1 MKRPAFPFVRDV
13 AGLREHAF
21 DLLVVG
27 GGIYGAWAALDAA
40 QRGLQVALIEQDDWG
55 GGTSQAS
62 SKLIHGGL
70 RYLEHFEF
78 RLVRHSLNERRV
90 LHRLAPHLVRPL
102 DFLLPVFSDSRVGP
116 FRLSCGLTLYDLMA
130 GFSQP
135 VRRHRYYRRRRL
147 LEKAPFLDADGLV
160 GGFRYG
166 DCQEDD
172 ARMTL
177 VVAAAAHAEGAVCA
191 NGVRALRIDGGG
203 AQAEAD
209 GDRFTIR
216 ARCVINAAGPW
227 AMRLL
232 GAQAPPARLVKG
244 MHLVMPGIPGMR
256 KAFLLTAADGRVFF
270 VIPWH
275 GRSLVGTTEQVIE
288 RVEDARPTEAET
300 DYLLAAVA
308 RALPGLGWTRAQ
320 IVSRF
325 AGTRTLE
332 AAPAASLSAVSREF
346 TIVEPMPGV
355 YMPLGGKYT
364 TARCDAVEV
373 VDRVAAR
380 LGLKRPSTSHE
391 QALPGAPAGDYA
403 RWRGSAVAQLIAA
416 GVDAEAALTAAQ
428 RHGTGLPVLLDL
440 IDRDRG
446 LAARV
451 HPAAPF
457 LRAEVALA
465 RDQEMVRN
473 DEDLFRR
480 RMPLALIVGEYP
492 PGPG

>member
-13 AGLREHAF
+13 AGLRDATF
-21 DLLVVG
+21 DVLVVG

-40 QRGLQVALIEQDDWG
+40 QRGLQVALIEKDDWG

-78 RLVRHSLNERRV
+78 RLVRHALDERRV

-102 DFLLPVFSDSRVGP
+102 DFLLPVFRDSRVGP

-135 VRRHRYYRRRRL
+135 VRRHRYFRRQAL
-147 LEKAPFLDADGLV
+147 LEQAPLLADEGLL

-191 NGVRALRIDGGG
+191 NGVHALRIDGHG
-203 AQAEAD
+203 AEVEAD
-209 GDRFTIR
+209 GERFSIR
-216 ARCVINAAGPW
+216 ARSVINAAGPW
-227 AMRLL
+227 ALRLL
-232 GAQAPPARLVKG
+232 GDDAPAARLVKG
-244 MHLVMPGIPGMR
+244 MHLVMPGIPGLR
-256 KAFLLTAADGRVFF
+256 NAFLLTAADGRVFF
-270 VIPWH
+270 VIPWY
-275 GRSLVGTTEQVIE
+275 GRTLVGTTEQIIE
-288 RVEDARPTEAET
+288 RAEDAVPTDPET

-308 RALPGLGWTRAQ
+308 RALPGLGWQREHV
-320 IVSRF
+320 ISRF

-332 AAPAASLSAVSREF
+332 AAPAASLAAVSREF
-346 TIVEPMPGV
+346 TILEPRPGV
-355 YMPLGGKYT
+355 FMPLGGKYT

-380 LGLKRPSTSHE
+380 LGLSRASTSHE
-391 QALPGAPAGDYA
+391 QPLPGAPEGDYR
-403 RWRGSAVAQLIAA
+403 RWRGSAVARLIGA
-416 GVDAEAALTAAQ
+416 GVDAEAALTAAE
-428 RHGTGLPVLLDL
+428 RHGTGVSVLLDR
-440 IDRDRG
+440 IEQDRG
-446 LAARV
+446 LAQRV
-451 HPAAPF
+451 HAEAPF
-457 LRAEVALA
+457 LRAEAVLA
-465 RDQEMVRN
+465 REGEMVRS
-473 DEDLFRR
+473 EVDLYRR
-480 RMPLALIVGEYP
+480 RMPLDLMVGAAR
-492 PGPG
+492 GP

>member
-1 MKRPAFPFVRDV
+1 MRPAFPFVRDL
-13 AGLREHAF
+13 AGLRETRF

-40 QRGLQVALIEQDDWG
+40 QRGLQVALIEQHDWG
-55 GGTSQAS
+55 AGTSQSS

-78 RLVRHSLNERRV
+78 RLVRHSLHERRV

-102 DFLLPVFSDSRVGP
+102 DFLLPVFRGGRVGP
-116 FRLSCGLTLYDLMA
+116 FRLSCGLTLYDLMG

-135 VRRHRYYRRRRL
+135 VRRHRYYRRRAL
-147 LEKAPFLDADGLV
+147 LEKAPFMDAEGLV

-177 VVAAAAHAEGAVCA
+177 VVAAAAHAQGAVCA
-191 NGVRALRIDGGG
+191 NRVRALRL
-203 AQAEAD
+203 D
-209 GDRFTIR
+209 GDGAEVEAETGRFPIR
-216 ARCVINAAGPW
+216 ARAVINAAGPW
-227 AMRLL
+227 ALRLL
-232 GAQAPPARLVKG
+232 GAEAPAARLVKG

-275 GRSLVGTTEQVIE
+275 GRTVVGTTEQVIE

-308 RALPGLGWTRAQ
+308 RALPGLGWTREH

-325 AGTRTLE
+325 AGTRTLD
-332 AAPAASLSAVSREF
+332 AAPAASLAAVSREF
-346 TIVEPMPGV
+346 RILEPRPGV
-355 YMPLGGKYT
+355 FMPLGGKYT

-373 VDRVAAR
+373 VDRIAQR
-380 LGLKRPSTSHE
+380 LGLARASTSHE
-391 QALPGAPAGDYA
+391 QPLPGAPSGDYA

-428 RHGTGLPVLLDL
+428 RHGTRVAEVL
-440 IDRDRG
+440 DRIETDRALG
-446 LAARV
+446 ARV

-465 RDQEMVRN
+465 REQEMAQ
-473 DEDLFRR
+473 DEEDVFRR
-480 RMPLALIVGEYP
+480 RMPLALIAGS
-492 PGPG
+492 G